1 MEESVRDDSCVDSYS
16 VRLSNSVFL
25 KYRAEVVGDRWE
37 KRNANSVS
45 GKTFSP
51 F

>member
-1 MEESVRDDSCVDSYS
+1 MRDDSRVDSCS
-16 VRLSNSVFL
+16 VGLSNLVFL

-37 KRNANSVS
+37 MRNANSVS